1 MRKTGSET
9 STGQEKCQS
18 VYSDPIH
25 LEFINHAASQ
35 QRLEFPTSA
44 NTCRRGIRN
53 AAPPALRR
61 GNGLSLA
68 IVRTYAPPRRHEAGN
83 FP

>member
-1 MRKTGSET
+1 LQWRQL
-9 STGQEKCQS
+9 GQAASHSLFQRL
-18 VYSDPIH
+18 

-44 NTCRRGIRN
+44 TTCRRGIRN

-68 IVRTYAPPRRHEAGN
+68 IGRTYAPPRRHEAGN